1 MQKIIISLLFIFL
14 SISLNAQTTQYGY
27 VKTKG
32 RLDNNGKV
40 IPGKRLGSVSIVLSN
55 GNSTVS
61 DANGNF
67 SILIPNKK
75 FYLKNVQKNGYDLL
89 DPEIL
94 RKEYS
99 YSANPLVITME
110 TPSQQLKDQLETQ
123 RRIEKTL
130 RNSIHQREK
139 ELDSLKEAHK
149 LTEEEYYTQLQ
160 QLYDDKANEN
170 LISKMS
176 KKYAEIDYDL
186 IDSFQKQLSFYI
198 LNGELKKADSM
209 LNSRGN
215 IFDDIATLDSI
226 RKAIY
231 KEDADL
237 DTLQKDL
244 DASISYEHWQ
254 RDQLAQLCTDKANTF
269 IKLQQLDSA
278 AYYFAKRTELDSNN
292 VDWQLEA
299 GRFLFEQL
307 NNPEEALPHY
317 QRALYYIKN
326 LYGSGHPQAEVISKE
341 IDRILSRQR
350 DRR

>member
-1 MQKIIISLLFIFL
+1 MQKVIISLLFLFFGFVL
-14 SISLNAQTTQYGY
+14 PAQTIQTGY

-32 RLDNNGKV
+32 RLDNSGKV
-40 IPGKRLGSVSIVLSN
+40 IPGKRLGSVSIILSN

-67 SILIPNKK
+67 SLTIPDKK
-75 FYLKNVQKNGYDLL
+75 FYLKNVQKNGYHIL

-94 RKEYS
+94 KKEYY
-99 YSANPLVITME
+99 YSANPLIITME
-110 TPSQQLKDQLETQ
+110 VPSQLQKDQLEAQ

-130 RNSIHQREK
+130 RNNILLREK

-160 QLYDDKANEN
+160 QLYDDRANEK
-170 LISKMS
+170 LIKEMS

-226 RKAIY
+226 RKANLTE
-231 KEDADL
+231 KVTL

-244 DASISYEHWQ
+244 DASLSYEHWR
-254 RDQLAQLCTDKANTF
+254 RDQLAQLCADKASTF

-278 AYYFAKRTELDSNN
+278 AYYLAKRAELDSAN

-299 GRFLFEQL
+299 GRFQFEQM
-307 NNPEEALPHY
+307 NHPDEALPYY
-317 QRALYYIKN
+317 QRALFVLKSR
-326 LYGSGHPQAEVISKE
+326 YGSESPEVESVFKE
-341 IDRILSRQR
+341 MDRILSRQR
-350 DRR
+350 DRK